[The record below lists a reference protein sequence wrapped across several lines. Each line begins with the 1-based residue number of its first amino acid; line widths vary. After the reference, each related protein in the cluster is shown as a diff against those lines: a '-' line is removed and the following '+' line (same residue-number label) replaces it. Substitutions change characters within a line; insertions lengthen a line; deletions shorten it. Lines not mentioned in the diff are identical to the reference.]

1 MRYYAGFLQ
10 IGSQLRF
17 YCIVVIN
24 KQILAQ
30 IHTSLSYI
38 YCYLAAFLNGKL
50 NEKRRNNNKYNSGL
64 CVFVPKFA
72 YLSQQYNET
81 SIIIMCNSK
90 NLIH

>member
-1 MRYYAGFLQ
+1 M
-10 IGSQLRF
+10 
-17 YCIVVIN
+17 VVIN

-38 YCYLAAFLNGKL
+38 YCHLAVFLNSEL
-50 NEKRRNNNKYNSGL
+50 NKKQPNDNKYNSGL
-64 CVFVPKFA
+64 CVFVQKIA

-81 SIIIMCNSK
+81 SIIIICNNK